1 MVMPHKLVTAILGSA
16 GVAHFV
22 APKLFDSIV
31 PPWMPGNPRIT
42 TYVSGAAELLSAA
55 LVAHPRT
62 RRLGGVVALATFV
75 GVYPAN
81 IWAALDGGMKDA
93 PPPMNS
99 AAAAWIRL
107 PFQFPLM
114 WLAWQTMRQAQRDS

>member
-16 GVAHFV
+16 GIAHFA
-22 APKLFDSIV
+22 APQLFDSIV
-31 PPWMPGNPRIT
+31 PSWMPGNPRIT
-42 TYVSGAAELLSAA
+42 TYVSGAAELLSAS

-62 RRLGGVVALATFV
+62 RRIGGAVALATFV

-99 AAAAWIRL
+99 AAAAWLRL

-114 WLAWQTMRQAQRDS
+114 WLAWQTISAS